1 MSKIILRRDVY
12 MTNKRI
18 LVVDDEVKI
27 LEIVKAYL
35 EHEGYEVHTAT
46 NGKEGLDVFS
56 AMEFSLIVLDLMLPD
71 MSGEEICKN
80 IRGQS
85 DVPILMLTA
94 KVDESSII
102 NGLNIG
108 SDDYVT
114 KPFSPK
120 QLVARINALIRRYE
134 SKGHKENILTFNN
147 ELSID
152 FTNFEVKKQGEVIT
166 LTATEFKMLTLLAKN
181 PKRVFSREELISH
194 VLGEDFEG
202 FDRTIDSHIKN
213 LRQKIEDNTR
223 KPKYILTVHGFGY
236 RFGAEV

>member
-1 MSKIILRRDVY
+1 MSRKKILA
-12 MTNKRI
+12 
-18 LVVDDEVKI
+18 VDDEVKI

-35 EHEGYEVHTAT
+35 EHEGYEVITAID
-46 NGKEGLDVFS
+46 GKGAISRISEED
-56 AMEFSLIVLDLMLPD
+56 FSLAVLDLMLPD
-71 MSGEEICKN
+71 MTGEEICRL
-80 IRGQS
+80 IRKKS
-85 DVPILMLTA
+85 DMPIIMLTA

-120 QLVARINALIRRYE
+120 QLVARVNAIIRRYE
-134 SKGHKENILTFNN
+134 SKFSTENILTFNE
-147 ELSID
+147 ELFID
-152 FTNFEVKKQGEVIT
+152 LDNLEVKKGEMILT
-166 LTATEFKMLTLLAKN
+166 LTATEFKILTLLAKN
-181 PKRVFSREELISH
+181 PKRVFSREDLISH

-223 KPKYILTVHGFGY
+223 KPRYIITVHGFGY
-236 RFGAEV
+236 KFGGEVQ

>member
-1 MSKIILRRDVY
+1 MSRKKILA
-12 MTNKRI
+12 
-18 LVVDDEVKI
+18 VDDEVKI

-35 EHEGYEVHTAT
+35 EHEGYEVITAID
-46 NGKEGLDVFS
+46 GKGAISRLSEED
-56 AMEFSLIVLDLMLPD
+56 FSLAVLDLMLPD
-71 MSGEEICKN
+71 ITGEEICRL
-80 IRGQS
+80 IRKKS
-85 DVPILMLTA
+85 DMPIIMLTA

-120 QLVARINALIRRYE
+120 QLVARVNALIRRYE
-134 SKGHKENILTFNN
+134 SRFSTENILAYN
-147 ELSID
+147 EELLID
-152 FTNFEVKKQGEVIT
+152 LDNLEVKKGETILT
-166 LTATEFKMLTLLAKN
+166 LTATEFKILTLLAKN
-181 PKRVFSREELISH
+181 PKRVFSREDLISH

-223 KPKYILTVHGFGY
+223 KPKYIITVHGFGY
-236 RFGAEV
+236 KFGGEVQWWGWEESL

>member
-1 MSKIILRRDVY
+1 MSRKKILA
-12 MTNKRI
+12 
-18 LVVDDEVKI
+18 VDDEVKI

-35 EHEGYEVHTAT
+35 EHEGYEVITAID
-46 NGKEGLDVFS
+46 GKGAISRLSEED
-56 AMEFSLIVLDLMLPD
+56 FSLAVLDLMLPD
-71 MSGEEICKN
+71 ITGEEICRL
-80 IRGQS
+80 IRKKS
-85 DVPILMLTA
+85 DMPIIMLTA

-120 QLVARINALIRRYE
+120 QLVARVNALIRRYE
-134 SKGHKENILTFNN
+134 SRFSTENILVYN
-147 ELSID
+147 EELLID
-152 FTNFEVKKQGEVIT
+152 LDNLEVKKGETILT
-166 LTATEFKMLTLLAKN
+166 LTATEFKILTLLAKN
-181 PKRVFSREELISH
+181 PKRVFSREDLISH

-223 KPKYILTVHGFGY
+223 KPKYIITVHGFGY
-236 RFGAEV
+236 KFGGEVQ

>member
-1 MSKIILRRDVY
+1 MSRKKILA
-12 MTNKRI
+12 
-18 LVVDDEVKI
+18 VDDEVKI

-35 EHEGYEVHTAT
+35 EHEGYEVITAID
-46 NGKEGLDVFS
+46 GKGAISRLSEED
-56 AMEFSLIVLDLMLPD
+56 FSLAVLDLMLPD
-71 MSGEEICKN
+71 MTGEEICRL
-80 IRGQS
+80 IRKKS
-85 DVPILMLTA
+85 DMPIIMLTA

-120 QLVARINALIRRYE
+120 QLVARVNALIRRYE
-134 SKGHKENILTFNN
+134 SRFSTENILTFNE
-147 ELSID
+147 ELFID
-152 FTNFEVKKQGEVIT
+152 LDNLEVKKSEMILT
-166 LTATEFKMLTLLAKN
+166 LTATEFKILTLLAKN
-181 PKRVFSREELISH
+181 PKRVFSREDLISH

-223 KPKYILTVHGFGY
+223 KPRYIITVHGFGY
-236 RFGAEV
+236 KFGGEVQ

>member
-1 MSKIILRRDVY
+1 MA
-12 MTNKRI
+12 NKKI

-27 LEIVKAYL
+27 IEIVKAYL
-35 EHEGYEVHTAT
+35 EHEGYEVSTAT
-46 NGKEGLDVFS
+46 NGKEALNVFS
-56 AMEFSLIVLDLMLPD
+56 QQEFSLIVLDLMLPD
-71 MSGEEICKN
+71 MSGEEICEF
-80 IRGQS
+80 IRSKS

-94 KVDESSII
+94 KVDERSII

-120 QLVARINALIRRYE
+120 QLMARINALLRRSE
-134 SKGHKENILTFNN
+134 SKFNTENTLTFND
-147 ELSID
+147 ELFID
-152 FTNFEVKKQGEVIT
+152 FTNLEVKKHGEVIT
-166 LTATEFKMLTLLAKN
+166 LTATEFKMLVLLAKN

-213 LRQKIEDNTR
+213 LRQKVEDNTR

-236 RFGAEV
+236 RFGGEA

>member
-1 MSKIILRRDVY
+1 MSRKKILA
-12 MTNKRI
+12 
-18 LVVDDEVKI
+18 VDDEVKI

-35 EHEGYEVHTAT
+35 EHEGYEVITAID
-46 NGKEGLDVFS
+46 GKGAISRLSEED
-56 AMEFSLIVLDLMLPD
+56 FSLAVLDLMLPD
-71 MSGEEICKN
+71 MTGEEICRL
-80 IRGQS
+80 IRKKS
-85 DVPILMLTA
+85 DMPIIMLTA

-120 QLVARINALIRRYE
+120 QLVARVNALIRRYE
-134 SKGHKENILTFNN
+134 SRFSTENILTFNE
-147 ELSID
+147 ELFID
-152 FTNFEVKKQGEVIT
+152 LDNLEVKKSEMILT
-166 LTATEFKMLTLLAKN
+166 LTATEFKILTLLAKN
-181 PKRVFSREELISH
+181 PKRVFSREDLISH

-223 KPKYILTVHGFGY
+223 KPRYIITVHGFGY
-236 RFGAEV
+236 KFGGEVQWWGWEESL

>member
-1 MSKIILRRDVY
+1 MA
-12 MTNKRI
+12 NKKI

-27 LEIVKAYL
+27 IEIVKAYL
-35 EHEGYEVHTAT
+35 EHEGYEVSTAT
-46 NGKEGLDVFS
+46 NGKEALNVFS
-56 AMEFSLIVLDLMLPD
+56 QQEFSLIVLDLMLPD
-71 MSGEEICKN
+71 MSGEEICEF
-80 IRGQS
+80 IRSKS

-94 KVDESSII
+94 KVDERSII

-120 QLVARINALIRRYE
+120 QLMARINALLRRSE
-134 SKGHKENILTFNN
+134 SKFNNENTLTFND
-147 ELSID
+147 ELFID
-152 FTNFEVKKQGEVIT
+152 FTNLEVKKHGEVIT
-166 LTATEFKMLTLLAKN
+166 LTATEFKMLVLLAKN

-213 LRQKIEDNTR
+213 LRQKVEDNTR

-236 RFGAEV
+236 RFGGEA

>member
-1 MSKIILRRDVY
+1 MENKKILI
-12 MTNKRI
+12 
-18 LVVDDEVKI
+18 VDDEAKI

-35 EHEGYEVHTAT
+35 EHEGYEVDTAA
-46 NGKEGLDVFS
+46 NGQSALNIFS
-56 AMEFSLIVLDLMLPD
+56 EKDFSLVILDLMLPD
-71 MSGEEICKN
+71 MSGEEICKV
-80 IRGQS
+80 IRRKS

-94 KVDESSII
+94 KVDEGSII

-120 QLVARINALIRRYE
+120 QLVARANALMRRYE
-134 SKGHKENILTFNN
+134 NKFTKENSLTFNN
-147 ELSID
+147 ELYID
-152 FTNFEVKKQGEVIT
+152 LVNLEVKKGEEIVS
-166 LTATEFKMLTLLAKN
+166 LTATEFKILTLLAKN
-181 PKRVFSREELISH
+181 PKRVFGREELISH

-213 LRQKIEDNTR
+213 LRQKIEENTR

-236 RFGAEV
+236 KFGGES

>member
-1 MSKIILRRDVY
+1 MA
-12 MTNKRI
+12 NKRI

-27 LEIVKAYL
+27 IEIVKAYL
-35 EHEGYEVHTAT
+35 EHEGYEVSTAT
-46 NGKEGLDVFS
+46 NGKEAINIFLQQ
-56 AMEFSLIVLDLMLPD
+56 EFSLVVLDLMLPD
-71 MSGEEICKN
+71 MSGEEICKF
-80 IRGQS
+80 IRGKS

-120 QLVARINALIRRYE
+120 QLVARINALLRRSE
-134 SKGHKENILTFNN
+134 SKFNTENTLTFND
-147 ELSID
+147 ELFID
-152 FTNFEVKKQGEVIT
+152 FTNLEVKKNGEVIT
-166 LTATEFKMLTLLAKN
+166 LTATEFKMLVLLAKN
-181 PKRVFSREELISH
+181 PKRVFSREELICH

-213 LRQKIEDNTR
+213 LRQKLEYNTR

-236 RFGAEV
+236 RFGGEA

>member
-1 MSKIILRRDVY
+1 MSRKKILA
-12 MTNKRI
+12 
-18 LVVDDEVKI
+18 VDDEVKI

-35 EHEGYEVHTAT
+35 EHEGYEVITAID
-46 NGKEGLDVFS
+46 GKGAISRISEED
-56 AMEFSLIVLDLMLPD
+56 FSLAVLDLMLPD
-71 MSGEEICKN
+71 MTGEEICRL
-80 IRGQS
+80 IRKKS
-85 DVPILMLTA
+85 DMPIIMLTA

-120 QLVARINALIRRYE
+120 QLVARVNAIIRRYE
-134 SKGHKENILTFNN
+134 SKFSTENILTFNE
-147 ELSID
+147 ELFID
-152 FTNFEVKKQGEVIT
+152 LDNLEVKKGEMILT
-166 LTATEFKMLTLLAKN
+166 LTATEFKILTLLAKN
-181 PKRVFSREELISH
+181 PKRVFSREDLISH

-223 KPKYILTVHGFGY
+223 KPRYIITVHGFGY
-236 RFGAEV
+236 KFGGEVQWWSLEESL